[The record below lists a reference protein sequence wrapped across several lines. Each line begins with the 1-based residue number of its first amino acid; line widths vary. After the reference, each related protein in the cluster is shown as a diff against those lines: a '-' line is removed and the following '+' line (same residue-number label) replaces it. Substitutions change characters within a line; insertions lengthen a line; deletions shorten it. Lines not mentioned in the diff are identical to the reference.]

1 MLDSSQL
8 QQHQIFGTKFAQN
21 YPNDGEVQILRPNL
35 PQKILIKRTLKK

>member
-21 YPNDGEVQILRPNL
+21 YPNDKAFE
-35 PQKILIKRTLKK
+35 K